1 MYFFKF
7 THILQANSFESMKLW
22 APFIK
27 ELDPEVRLLLCDVCK
42 PGDGKKCDLAYFG
55 CDCWHVFV
63 ILFSINVTLS

>member
-1 MYFFKF
+1 
-7 THILQANSFESMKLW
+7 MKLW

-42 PGDGKKCDLAYFG
+42 PEDGKKCDLAYFG